1 MQENVVNQEEVVVI
15 SAVRS
20 PFGKFG
26 GALKDFSLPK
36 LGGLVVAEAIRRAGI
51 APDDVEEVATG
62 VNLPGADRSI
72 ARQLLIQAGI
82 PPNRVAYTVDRAC
95 CSSMA
100 AVNMASRS
108 IRLGEA
114 NVAVAGG
121 VENMSKVPYFLT
133 DLRWGHRL
141 GDVTLKDQLVIAC
154 PMTGK
159 PRAVQAGEEAV
170 EYGVSREEQD
180 RWAWRSHQTYT
191 KAKELA
197 KFKDELMA
205 IEVPQERGQPLL
217 VADDESPRSDTTV
230 EKLAKLPTIYGSP
243 TVTAGNAPGLSTG
256 ATALVLMSRKEAQRQ
271 DKRPLATLMG
281 WAMASGH
288 PDRIASIP
296 AESGRIALEKA
307 GMSIDDIDL
316 IEINEAFAA
325 MPLVSTLIM
334 AGSDKGKVEALRART
349 NVNGGA
355 IALGHPTG
363 ATGARM
369 IMTLIYELRRLRKAA
384 GGSRPYYGLA
394 TLCGGIGEGEAVIVK
409 VDG

>member
-1 MQENVVNQEEVVVI
+1 VNRDEVAVI

-26 GALKDFSLPK
+26 GTLKDFTLPA
-36 LGGLVVAEAIRRAGI
+36 LGGMVVAEAIRRAGI
-51 APDDVEEVATG
+51 APEDVQEVATG

-72 ARQLLIQAGI
+72 ARQVLIEAGI
-82 PPNRVAYTVDRAC
+82 PTDRVAYTVDRAC

-108 IRLGEA
+108 LRLGEA
-114 NVAVAGG
+114 SVAVAGG
-121 VENMSKVPYFLT
+121 TENMSKVPYFLT
-133 DLRWGHRL
+133 DFRWGHRL
-141 GDVTLKDQLVIAC
+141 GDVNLKDQLVIAD

-159 PRAVQAGEEAV
+159 PRAVQAGDEAV
-170 EYGVSREEQD
+170 EYGVTREEQD
-180 RWAWRSHQTYT
+180 RWAVRSHELYF
-191 KAKELA
+191 KAKA
-197 KFKDELMA
+197 ACRFSDELMTVQ
-205 IEVPQERGQPLL
+205 VPQERGAAIAF
-217 VADDESPRSDTTV
+217 ADDESPRADVSL

-256 ATALVLMSRKEAQRQ
+256 SSAIVLMSMEEAERRG
-271 DKRPLATLMG
+271 KKPLATLMG

-296 AESGRIALEKA
+296 AESARLALDKV
-307 GMSIDDIDL
+307 GLTIDDMDL

-325 MPLVSTLIM
+325 VPLVSTLIM
-334 AGSDKGKVEALRART
+334 ADRDAKKAEEIRART
-349 NVNGGA
+349 NVNGGS

-363 ATGARM
+363 ATAARM
-369 IMTLIYELRRLRKAA
+369 IMTLMYELRRRREAS
-384 GGSRPYYGLA
+384 GDERPYYGLA

-409 VDG
+409 VAV

>member
-1 MQENVVNQEEVVVI
+1 MSQEEVVVI

-26 GALKDFSLPK
+26 GALKDFTLPK
-36 LGGLVVAEAIRRAGI
+36 LGGTVVAEAIRRAGI
-51 APDDVEEVATG
+51 SPEDIEEVATG
-62 VNLPGADRSI
+62 VNLPGGDRSI
-72 ARQLLIQAGI
+72 ARQLLISAGI
-82 PPNRVAYTVDRAC
+82 PPSRVAYTVDRAC

-100 AVNMASRS
+100 AVNMGSRS

-114 NVAVAGG
+114 KVVVAGG
-121 VENMSKVPYFLT
+121 VENMSKVPYFLS

-141 GDVTLKDQLVIAC
+141 GDITLKDQLVIAC

-170 EYGVSREEQD
+170 EYGVTREEQD
-180 RWAWRSHQTYT
+180 RWAFRSHQNYC
-191 KAKELA
+191 KAKELG
-197 KFKDELMA
+197 KFKDELMS
-205 IEVPQERGQPLL
+205 IEVLQERGQS
-217 VADDESPRSDTTV
+217 VSATEDESPRSDTTM
-230 EKLAKLPTIYGSP
+230 EKLAKLPAIYGSP
-243 TVTAGNAPGLSTG
+243 TVTAGNSPGLSTG
-256 ATALVLMSRKEAQRQ
+256 ASALVLMSKREAQRL
-271 DKRPLATLMG
+271 DKRPLATLTG

-296 AESGRIALEKA
+296 AESARIALEKT
-307 GMSIDDIDL
+307 GMRIDEIDL
-316 IEINEAFAA
+316 IEVNEAFAA
-325 MPLVSTLIM
+325 VALVSTLII
-334 AGSDKGKVEALRART
+334 AERDKSKVEPIRAKT

-355 IALGHPTG
+355 IAIGHPTG
-363 ATGARM
+363 ATGARL

-384 GGSRPYYGLA
+384 GSSRPYYGLA